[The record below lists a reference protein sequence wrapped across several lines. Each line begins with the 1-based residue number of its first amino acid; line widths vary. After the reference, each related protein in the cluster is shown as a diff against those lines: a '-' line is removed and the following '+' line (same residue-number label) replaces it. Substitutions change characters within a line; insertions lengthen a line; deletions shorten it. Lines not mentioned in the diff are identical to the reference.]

1 MSNQTHYIIRYRT
14 GLIALLGL
22 YLCAML
28 LSTGVLSLD
37 IDHRSSGASDDAI
50 GQLILQY
57 GAGVERIGSLI
68 QRSTHSWVA
77 QLILL
82 IVCLLLPR
90 LSVVRAAV
98 VAAVAGLLLLGW
110 HIAVM
115 PQPHDLRIAA
125 CLGWLLF
132 IWLGYVGLKLVESWR
147 GKRLVQAAVRK
158 YAPAQLTDHYYR
170 NPEALDAQGELR
182 ELTIMFCDMHQF
194 TRITERLEPKQ
205 LPKWL
210 NQYFSV
216 VSSIVE
222 QHGGTVDKYMGDS
235 VMAFWGAPG
244 HSDTHAQDALA
255 AGVEILEA
263 VEALSARVVNDG
275 LPPIRIGI
283 GIATGLANVG
293 NLGAENR
300 MTYTV
305 VGDAVNIADRLQRE
319 TRKFNTP
326 IIVNDLMTERVP
338 EYLFRSINWIKLKGR
353 RRQVR
358 IFDPVCHQSEASPDT
373 HRELQLHRKA
383 MQFMHGGQLADAEKL
398 FMELRKTST
407 LSPDGFYD
415 AYLQLFQER
424 RESPGVEPDPVDP
437 FVPIDQILPS
447 RRDQS

>member
-14 GLIALLGL
+14 GVFALLGL

-28 LSTGVLSLD
+28 FSTGVVSLE
-37 IDHRSSGASDDAI
+37 IDHRSNPTDEALGE
-50 GQLILQY
+50 LVFHY
-57 GAGVERIGSLI
+57 GAGIERIANLI
-68 QRSTHSWVA
+68 QRSLHSWVA
-77 QLILL
+77 QAILL
-82 IVCLLLPR
+82 IVCLLLPG
-90 LSVVRAAV
+90 LSVPRAASTV
-98 VAAVAGLLLLGW
+98 LVAAAALLGW
-110 HIAVM
+110 HVFVT
-115 PQPHDLRIAA
+115 PQVHDLRIGA
-125 CLGWLLF
+125 CLGWLLV
-132 IWLGYVGLKLVESWR
+132 IWLGYVGLKAVETWR
-147 GKRLVQAAVRK
+147 GKRLVQAAVQK

-170 NPEALDAQGELR
+170 NPQALDAQGELR

-194 TRITERLEPKQ
+194 TRITERLEPHQ
-205 LPKWL
+205 LPGWL

-255 AGVEILEA
+255 AGVEILAA
-263 VEALSARVVNDG
+263 VDELSARVVAEG
-275 LPPIRIGI
+275 LPAIRIGI
-283 GIATGLANVG
+283 GIATGRANVG

-358 IFDPVCHQSEASPDT
+358 IFDPICHQSQASPET

-383 MQFMHGGQLADAEKL
+383 MQFLHGGQLADAEKL
-398 FMELRKTST
+398 FLELLKTSA

-424 RESPGVEPDPVDP
+424 REASSSEADP
-437 FVPIDQILPS
+437 FVPIDEILPA
-447 RRDQS
+447 RGDQS